1 VGAPFGLKGFVK
13 VKPFSGETAH
23 LSGLG
28 RVTLRQGEKEETRE
42 VEEAILQ
49 DGALLLRFSGIQSPE
64 AAKALK
70 GAEVIVDREYAAPL
84 KEGEYYVESL
94 KGLEVVNAAG
104 ESLGRVADVVEGGG
118 GELLEITLIDGEAH
132 LAPFRKE
139 FFGDV
144 NLEEGKITL
153 LEPWILE

>member
-23 LSGLG
+23 LSGLE
-28 RVTLRQGEKEETRE
+28 RIILKQGEKEETRE
-42 VEEAILQ
+42 VEEIIPQ
-49 DGALLLRFSGIQSPE
+49 GGALLLRFSGVQSPE
-64 AAKALK
+64 AAGALK
-70 GAEVIVDREYAAPL
+70 GAQVIVDREYAAPL
-84 KEGEYYVESL
+84 KEGEYYVEDL
-94 KGLEVVNAAG
+94 KGLEVVTVAG

-118 GELLEITLIDGEAH
+118 GDLLEITLVSGETH

-139 FFGDV
+139 FFADV

-153 LEPWILE
+153 LESWILE